1 MPVHP
6 PTLAAR
12 RAAARCTSAQGA
24 FSLVELLVVI
34 GIIAT
39 MLGLVLG
46 GLYRSRDG
54 NRLLAAEHVLA
65 DAIRQA
71 RHTARSTG
79 APVELRLTPVVTGS
93 DVVGTRLAGV
103 TRTALWSETF
113 DKVRD
118 LDEDGVIN
126 AVDED
131 WVHLPASGEPA
142 NGVVIGRSGN
152 GRIASATHPIMHHLT
167 RGTVLVRGGRSDGFH
182 VACSVLPPSNITQDA
197 ILPLVMVGS
206 ADAMVAES
214 QCVLYLRGRNH
225 RVTQNNQG
233 VVPVWELVGAVW
245 DESGSEVSISSHAH
259 QITTRMANPTLPSGE
274 PDLAHAITG
283 GRWVDVALLYTGR
296 RMLLYLDG
304 QRIAELRT
312 GVPTALKAEG
322 DHVHVGMIHE
332 LNKPDPTYSP
342 APLDDVRL
350 YRLGTADVSELPGN
364 VVLVDGVGGRPDAA
378 LAWRFLCQPDGRV
391 EVSRDNDTDATPV
404 NDRSGQPVAG
414 TPRTGDKAT
423 IVLGQLRSPGM
434 IQNAELTVTLDGRV
448 SSRLVAE
455 QPPGVPAQ

>member
-1 MPVHP
+1 MPLHP
-6 PTLAAR
+6 PTTAACR
-12 RAAARCTSAQGA
+12 TAARCTSAQGA

-79 APVELRLTPVVTGS
+79 APVELRLTPVLTGS
-93 DVVGTRLAGV
+93 DVVGARLAGV

-118 LDEDGVIN
+118 LDDDGVIDAADEA
-126 AVDED
+126 AVPPVTTGAD
-131 WVHLPASGEPA
+131 
-142 NGVVIGRSGN
+142 GVVIGRSGN
-152 GRIASATHPIMHHLT
+152 GRVASALHPIVHQLT
-167 RGTVLVRGGRSDGFH
+167 RGTRLVRGGRSDGFH
-182 VACSVLPPSNITQDA
+182 LACSVLPPSTITHDT

-206 ADAMVAES
+206 VDAMVAES

-259 QITTRMANPTLPSGE
+259 QITTRLANPTLPSGE

-283 GRWVDVALLYTGR
+283 GRWIDVALLYTGR
-296 RMLLYLDG
+296 RMLLYIDG
-304 QRIAELRT
+304 KRVAELRT
-312 GVPTALKAEG
+312 GVPAAVKAEG
-322 DHVHVGMIHE
+322 DHVHVGMVH
-332 LNKPDPTYSP
+332 LPSNMDPTYSP

-364 VVLVDGVGGRPDAA
+364 VVMVDAIGGRPDAT

-455 QPPGVPAQ
+455 QPPGAPVQ